1 MLRTERGEKKC
12 CTGSNMASVST
23 QVSKK
28 VNENMKSKQVS
39 IIIITIII
47 ITEIFRVP

>member
-1 MLRTERGEKKC
+1 
-12 CTGSNMASVST
+12 MASVST

-47 ITEIFRVP
+47 ITEIFRVAYRAMPP